1 MKSKSIPYLDQLL
14 ELGKLYK
21 IEELKLYAKTKKKL
35 TTSQIELILLKNK
48 IRLPEQSYNKKKIAE
63 IEFKEQVV
71 TNILITLFLITFVIS
86 LISVRPFIKTVTN
99 EIKFTYVAKEY
110 KSNFKKEI
118 YKKTDNPEFL
128 NNKNENENYIGIDT
142 QITLNLFEN
151 LKYDLKSIRLG
162 QSVKP
167 VYLSKLPKD
176 LKKIKSTNKR
186 KDTFIKIVMPLIL
199 NENEKILNDRN
210 KLFKILGKQSNTMGE
225 KVWLNR
231 RFKDYEIKGEDIA
244 ELKLRMDIIPTSIAI
259 AQAAK
264 ESGWG
269 TSRFALEGNAMYG
282 QWTWGGDGIEPS
294 KKDKKKDHKILKFP
308 KLQSSVSA
316 YMKNLN
322 THRGYLEFRKERAEI
337 RKKKQIVKGVDLVAY
352 LYNYAQTGSE
362 YVKTLKQIIQQNDL
376 TDFDSSI
383 LMNSSRSKSLT
394 LYVLSKLILT

>member
-1 MKSKSIPYLDQLL
+1 MKNKQIPYIEQLL

-21 IEELKLYAKTKKKL
+21 VDEIKLYAKSKKKL

-63 IEFKEQVV
+63 IKFKEQVV

-110 KSNFKKEI
+110 KSNFNNDD
-118 YKKTDNPEFL
+118 YKKKDSTEL
-128 NNKNENENYIGIDT
+128 SVNKNQDENYIGIDT

-167 VYLSKLPKD
+167 IYLSKLPKD

-186 KDTFIKIVMPLIL
+186 KETFIKIVMPLIL
-199 NENEKILNDRN
+199 IENEKIIEDRN

-225 KVWLNR
+225 KVWLKR
-231 RFKDYEIKGEDIA
+231 RFKDYDIKGEDIS
-244 ELKLRMDIIPTSIAI
+244 ELKLRLDIIPTSIAI

-294 KKDKKKDHKILKFP
+294 QKDKKKEHKILKFP

-322 THRGYLEFRKERAEI
+322 THRGYSEFRKERSKI
-337 RKKKQIVKGVDLVAY
+337 REKNKTVQGIDLVEY

-362 YVKTLKQIIQQNDL
+362 YVKILKKIIEQNDL

-394 LYVLSKLILT
+394 L

>member
-21 IEELKLYAKTKKKL
+21 VEELKFYAKSKKKL

-63 IEFKEQVV
+63 IKFKEQVV

-86 LISVRPFIKTVTN
+86 LISVRPFIKTVTT

-110 KSNFKKEI
+110 KSNFKNED
-118 YKKTDNPEFL
+118 YKKISKTELP
-128 NNKNENENYIGIDT
+128 NNKNNEDGNYIGIDT

-199 NENEKILNDRN
+199 SENEKILEDRN
-210 KLFKILGKQSNTMGE
+210 KLFRILGKQSNTMGE
-225 KVWLNR
+225 KVWLKR
-231 RFKDYEIKGEDIA
+231 RFKDYDIKGEDIA
-244 ELKLRMDIIPTSIAI
+244 ELKLRMDIVPTSIAI

-282 QWTWGGDGIEPS
+282 QWTWSGEGIEPS
-294 KKDKKKDHKILKFP
+294 KKDKKKEHKILKFP
-308 KLQSSVSA
+308 KLQSSVAA

-322 THRGYLEFRKERAEI
+322 THRGYSEFRDKRSKI
-337 RKKKQIVKGVDLVAY
+337 REKKQEVNGLDLVDY

-362 YVKTLKQIIQQNDL
+362 YVKTLKIIIQQNNL
-376 TDFDSSI
+376 NDFDTSI

-394 LYVLSKLILT
+394 L

>member
-1 MKSKSIPYLDQLL
+1 MKNKQIPYIDQLL

-21 IEELKLYAKTKKKL
+21 VDEIKLYAKSKKKL

-63 IEFKEQVV
+63 IKFKEQVV

-110 KSNFKKEI
+110 KSNFNNDD
-118 YKKTDNPEFL
+118 YKKKDSTGFSV
-128 NNKNENENYIGIDT
+128 NKNQDENYIGIDT

-167 VYLSKLPKD
+167 IYLTKLPKD

-186 KDTFIKIVMPLIL
+186 KETFIKIVMPLIL
-199 NENEKILNDRN
+199 IENEKIIEDRN
-210 KLFKILGKQSNTMGE
+210 KLFKILGKQSNSMGE
-225 KVWLNR
+225 KVWLKR
-231 RFKDYEIKGEDIA
+231 RFKDYDIKGEDIS
-244 ELKLRMDIIPTSIAI
+244 ELKLRLDIIPTSIAI

-294 KKDKKKDHKILKFP
+294 QKDKKKEHKILKFP

-322 THRGYLEFRKERAEI
+322 THRGYSEFRKERSKI
-337 RKKKQIVKGVDLVAY
+337 REKNKTVEGIDLVEY

-362 YVKTLKQIIQQNDL
+362 YVKILKKIIQQNDL
-376 TDFDSSI
+376 TDFDNSI
-383 LMNSSRSKSLT
+383 LMNSSRSKSLS
-394 LYVLSKLILT
+394 L

>member
-21 IEELKLYAKTKKKL
+21 VDELKFYAKSKKKL

-63 IEFKEQVV
+63 IKFKEQVV

-86 LISVRPFIKTVTN
+86 LISVRPFIKTVTT

-110 KSNFKKEI
+110 KSNLKSED
-118 YKKTDNPEFL
+118 YKKISKTELP
-128 NNKNENENYIGIDT
+128 NNKNNEDGNYIGIDT

-199 NENEKILNDRN
+199 SENEKILEDRN
-210 KLFKILGKQSNTMGE
+210 KLFRILGKQSNTMGE
-225 KVWLNR
+225 KVWLKR
-231 RFKDYEIKGEDIA
+231 RFKDYDIKGEDIA
-244 ELKLRMDIIPTSIAI
+244 ELKLRMDIVPTSIAI

-282 QWTWGGDGIEPS
+282 QWTWGGEGIEPS
-294 KKDKKKDHKILKFP
+294 KKDKEKEHKILKFP
-308 KLQSSVSA
+308 KLQSSVAA

-322 THRGYLEFRKERAEI
+322 THRGYSEFRDKRSKI
-337 RKKKQIVKGVDLVAY
+337 REKKQEVSGLDLVDY

-362 YVKTLKQIIQQNDL
+362 YVKTLKIIIQQNNL
-376 TDFDSSI
+376 NDFDNSI
-383 LMNSSRSKSLT
+383 LMNSSRSRSLT
-394 LYVLSKLILT
+394 L

>member
-1 MKSKSIPYLDQLL
+1 MKNKQIPYIDQLL

-21 IEELKLYAKTKKKL
+21 VDEIKLYAKSKKKL

-63 IEFKEQVV
+63 IKFKEQVV

-110 KSNFKKEI
+110 KSNFNNDD
-118 YKKTDNPEFL
+118 YKKKDSTGFSV
-128 NNKNENENYIGIDT
+128 NKNQDENYIGIDT

-151 LKYDLKSIRLG
+151 LKYDLNSIRLG

-167 VYLSKLPKD
+167 IYLTKLPKD

-186 KDTFIKIVMPLIL
+186 KETFIKIVMPLIL
-199 NENEKILNDRN
+199 IENEKIIEDRN
-210 KLFKILGKQSNTMGE
+210 KLFKILGKQSNSMGE
-225 KVWLNR
+225 KVWLKR
-231 RFKDYEIKGEDIA
+231 RFKDYDIKGEDIS
-244 ELKLRMDIIPTSIAI
+244 ELKLRLDIIPTSIAI

-294 KKDKKKDHKILKFP
+294 QKDKKKEHKILKFP

-322 THRGYLEFRKERAEI
+322 THRGYSEFRKERSKI
-337 RKKKQIVKGVDLVAY
+337 REKNKTLEGVDLVEY

-362 YVKTLKQIIQQNDL
+362 YVKILKKIIEQNDL
-376 TDFDSSI
+376 TDFDNSI

-394 LYVLSKLILT
+394 L

>member
-1 MKSKSIPYLDQLL
+1 MKPKSISYLDQLL

-21 IEELKLYAKTKKKL
+21 VEELKFYAKSKKKL

-63 IEFKEQVV
+63 IKFKEQVV

-86 LISVRPFIKTVTN
+86 LISVRPFIKTVTT

-110 KSNFKKEI
+110 KSNFKSED
-118 YKKTDNPEFL
+118 YKKISKTELP
-128 NNKNENENYIGIDT
+128 NNKNNEDGNYIGIDT

-199 NENEKILNDRN
+199 SENEKILEDRN
-210 KLFKILGKQSNTMGE
+210 KLFRILGKQSNTMGE
-225 KVWLNR
+225 KVWLKR
-231 RFKDYEIKGEDIA
+231 RFKDYDIKGEDIS
-244 ELKLRMDIIPTSIAI
+244 ELKLRMDIVPTSIAI

-282 QWTWGGDGIEPS
+282 QWTWGGEGIEPS
-294 KKDKKKDHKILKFP
+294 KKDKEKEHKILKFP
-308 KLQSSVSA
+308 KLQSSVAA

-322 THRGYLEFRKERAEI
+322 THRGYSEFRDKRSKI
-337 RKKKQIVKGVDLVAY
+337 REKKQEVNGLDLVDY

-362 YVKTLKQIIQQNDL
+362 YVKTLKIIIQQNNL
-376 TDFDSSI
+376 NDFDSSI
-383 LMNSSRSKSLT
+383 LMNSSRSRSLT
-394 LYVLSKLILT
+394 L

>member
-1 MKSKSIPYLDQLL
+1 MKNKQIPYLDQLL

-21 IEELKLYAKTKKKL
+21 VDEIKLYAKSKKKL

-48 IRLPEQSYNKKKIAE
+48 IRLPEQSYNKKKVAE
-63 IEFKEQVV
+63 IKFKEQVV

-110 KSNFKKEI
+110 NSNFKNND
-118 YKKTDNPEFL
+118 YKKKDSTEFSV
-128 NNKNENENYIGIDT
+128 NKKQDENYIGIDT

-167 VYLSKLPKD
+167 IYLSKLPKD

-186 KDTFIKIVMPLIL
+186 KETFIKIIMPLIL
-199 NENEKILNDRN
+199 IENEKIIDDRN

-225 KVWLNR
+225 KVWLKR
-231 RFKDYEIKGEDIA
+231 RFKDYDIKGEDIS
-244 ELKLRMDIIPTSIAI
+244 ELKLRMDIVPTSIAI

-282 QWTWGGDGIEPS
+282 QWTWDGDGIEPS
-294 KKDKKKDHKILKFP
+294 QKDKKQEHKILKFP

-322 THRGYLEFRKERAEI
+322 THRGYSEFRKERSKI
-337 RKKKQIVKGVDLVAY
+337 REKNKTVNGIDLVEY

-362 YVKTLKQIIQQNDL
+362 YVKTLKKIIQQNDL
-376 TDFDSSI
+376 TDFDGSI

-394 LYVLSKLILT
+394 L

>member
-21 IEELKLYAKTKKKL
+21 VDELKFYAKSKKKL

-63 IEFKEQVV
+63 IKFKEQVV

-86 LISVRPFIKTVTN
+86 LISVRPFIKTVTT

-110 KSNFKKEI
+110 KSNFKNED
-118 YKKTDNPEFL
+118 YKKISKTELP
-128 NNKNENENYIGIDT
+128 NNKNNEDGNYIGIDT

-199 NENEKILNDRN
+199 SENEKILEDRN
-210 KLFKILGKQSNTMGE
+210 KLFRILGKQSNTMGE
-225 KVWLNR
+225 KVWLKR
-231 RFKDYEIKGEDIA
+231 RFKDYDIKGEDIA
-244 ELKLRMDIIPTSIAI
+244 ELKLRMDIVPTSIAI

-282 QWTWGGDGIEPS
+282 QWTWGGEGIEPS
-294 KKDKKKDHKILKFP
+294 KKDKEKEHKILKFP
-308 KLQSSVSA
+308 KLQSSVAA

-322 THRGYLEFRKERAEI
+322 THRGYSEFRHKRSKI
-337 RKKKQIVKGVDLVAY
+337 REKKQEVNGLDLVDY

-362 YVKTLKQIIQQNDL
+362 YVKTLKIIIQQNNL
-376 TDFDSSI
+376 NDFDTSI
-383 LMNSSRSKSLT
+383 LMNSSRSRSLT
-394 LYVLSKLILT
+394 L

>member
-1 MKSKSIPYLDQLL
+1 MKSKVTPYLEQLL

-21 IEELKLYAKTKKKL
+21 IDELKLYAKSKKKL

-63 IEFKEQVV
+63 IKFKEQVL

-86 LISVRPFIKTVTN
+86 LISVRPFIKTVTS

-110 KSNFKKEI
+110 KSNFKSDNRT
-118 YKKTDNPEFL
+118 KKDNTEFS
-128 NNKNENENYIGIDT
+128 NNKKNDENYIGIDT

-167 VYLSKLPKD
+167 VYLTKLPKD
-176 LKKIKSTNKR
+176 LKKIRSTNKR
-186 KDTFIKIVMPLIL
+186 KDTFIKIIMPLIL
-199 NENEKILNDRN
+199 SENEKILEDRN
-210 KLFKILGKQSNTMGE
+210 KLFKILGKQSNSMGE
-225 KVWLNR
+225 KVWLKR
-231 RFKDYEIKGEDIA
+231 RFKDYDVKGEDVT
-244 ELKLRMDIIPTSIAI
+244 ELKQRMDIIPTSIAI

-282 QWTWGGDGIEPS
+282 QWTWDGDGIEPS
-294 KKDKKKDHKILKFP
+294 QKDKEKEHKILKFP

-322 THRGYLEFRKERAEI
+322 THRGYSEFRKERA
-337 RKKKQIVKGVDLVAY
+337 KKRESNKKITGIDLVDY

-362 YVKTLKQIIQQNDL
+362 YVKTLKKIIQQNNL

-394 LYVLSKLILT
+394 L

>member
-1 MKSKSIPYLDQLL
+1 MKNKQIPYIDQLL

-21 IEELKLYAKTKKKL
+21 VDEIKLYAKSKKKL

-63 IEFKEQVV
+63 IKFKEQVV

-110 KSNFKKEI
+110 KSNFKNND
-118 YKKTDNPEFL
+118 YKKKDSTEFSV
-128 NNKNENENYIGIDT
+128 NKNQDENYIGIDT

-167 VYLSKLPKD
+167 IYLTKLPKD

-186 KDTFIKIVMPLIL
+186 KETFIKIVMPLIL
-199 NENEKILNDRN
+199 IENEKIIEDRN
-210 KLFKILGKQSNTMGE
+210 KLFKILGKQSNSMGE
-225 KVWLNR
+225 KVWLKR
-231 RFKDYEIKGEDIA
+231 RFKDYDIKGEDIS
-244 ELKLRMDIIPTSIAI
+244 ELKLRLDIIPTSIAI

-294 KKDKKKDHKILKFP
+294 QKDKKKEHKILKFP

-322 THRGYLEFRKERAEI
+322 THRGYSEFRKERSKI
-337 RKKKQIVKGVDLVAY
+337 REKNKTVEGIDLVKY

-362 YVKTLKQIIQQNDL
+362 YVKILKKIIEQNDL

-394 LYVLSKLILT
+394 L